1 MKRLKVRAPL
11 VLIMLTAFADLA
23 VKAQTPTADITSAI
37 VSAVQRRSP
46 SARTELAALYDA
58 VGSRPLW
65 VDETGHPS
73 ADAHEALRLLSGAAT
88 DALDP
93 ADYEAPALAGK
104 AAVLEKAPS
113 PTASS
118 VADFDTGLSEGT
130 LRYLRH
136 LHTGR
141 IDPRAIGFR
150 MTASRDAHD
159 FAELLRSAVAGHRVR
174 HLATELAPPL
184 VLYRNLREM
193 LRRYRDLAADSALA
207 RNRVPDRTV
216 RPGDSAADLGSLFE
230 LLGRLGDLS
239 ASPPVPLSETY
250 DEPLVGAVK
259 RFQQRHGLEA
269 DGIVGAA
276 TRAAL
281 SVPLTDRVRQIEL
294 ALERLRWLPHLDP
307 ERFVAVN
314 IPMFQ
319 LWVWDAIPANGA
331 PSFGMNV
338 IVGRSL
344 NRQTPVFVERM
355 DSIVF
360 RPYWN
365 VPSSIVRGEILPA
378 IARDPTY
385 LERHD
390 MEIVSGQ
397 GDNARIEPAMADSI
411 AQLQQGRLR
420 VRQRPGPRNSLGTV
434 KFVFPNDAN
443 VYLHSTPAP
452 ELFRQSRR
460 DFSHGCVRVEDPV
473 ALAEW
478 ALKSE
483 NGWTRDRIV
492 AAMDAP
498 RPLHVKLTRPIQV
511 ILFYITAA
519 VMPDDGSIHFAQDI
533 YGHDARLD
541 RALRR
546 SAMAFPATRA
556 RSPGPPSTSRRAGDH
571 LRAGL
576 NRWPVPGR
584 NEWIERSP
592 DHVEGDGEQGW
603 TCSSSSREKAGG
615 R

>member
-1 MKRLKVRAPL
+1 MSHVVRSLRATIA
-11 VLIMLTAFADLA
+11 VIMMAAFADA
-23 VKAQTPTADITSAI
+23 SVKVQTPAADLTRAI
-37 VSAVQRRSP
+37 VAAVQGRPISRG
-46 SARTELAALYDA
+46 RELATLYDA

-65 VDETGHPS
+65 VDEYGHPT
-73 ADAHEALRLLSGAAT
+73 ADAHAALDLLSGAET
-88 DALDP
+88 EALDP
-93 ADYEAPALAGK
+93 ADYDAPALKGEAE
-104 AAVLEKAPS
+104 VLENALN

-118 VADFDTGLSEGT
+118 IAGFDTRLSEAT
-130 LRYLRH
+130 LRYLEH
-136 LHTGR
+136 LHNGR

-150 MTASRDAHD
+150 MTAPRDDHD
-159 FAELLRSAVAGHRVR
+159 YAERLRAAVAAHRVQ

-184 VLYRNLREM
+184 VLYRNLHDM
-193 LRRYRDLAADSALA
+193 LRRYRDLAADSTLA
-207 RNRVPDRTV
+207 RLRMPERTI
-216 RPGDSAADLGSLFE
+216 RPGDSAADLGPLIE
-230 LLGRLGDLS
+230 LLGRLGDLPG
-239 ASPPVPLSETY
+239 SPPARLPETY

-269 DGIVGAA
+269 DGIIGAE

-281 SVPLTDRVRQIEL
+281 NVPLRDRVRQIEL

-307 ERFVAVN
+307 ERFIAVN
-314 IPMFQ
+314 IPMFH
-319 LWVWDAIPANGA
+319 LWAWDSIPPNGA

-344 NRQTPVFVERM
+344 NRQTPVFVEQM
-355 DSIVF
+355 DYIVF

-378 IARDPTY
+378 IARDPAY

-397 GDNARIEPAMADSI
+397 GGDGRIQPPTADSI
-411 AQLQQGRLR
+411 EQLRQGRLR
-420 VRQRPGPRNSLGTV
+420 VRQRPGPRNSLGAV

-452 ELFRQSRR
+452 QLFSQSRR

-483 NGWTRDRIV
+483 SGWTRDRIV
-492 AAMDAP
+492 AAMNGP
-498 RPLHVKLTRPIQV
+498 RPLQVTLTRPIQV

-519 VMPDDGSIHFAQDI
+519 VMPDDGSVHFAQDI

-546 SAMAFPATRA
+546 TATR
-556 RSPGPPSTSRRAGDH
+556 
-571 LRAGL
+571 
-576 NRWPVPGR
+576 
-584 NEWIERSP
+584 
-592 DHVEGDGEQGW
+592 
-603 TCSSSSREKAGG
+603 
-615 R
+615 

>member
-1 MKRLKVRAPL
+1 VVIACVAAIWIESRRQQNALA
-11 VLIMLTAFADLA
+11 AFADLPA
-23 VKAQTPTADITSAI
+23 KVQTPPADLTS
-37 VSAVQRRSP
+37 VMGSAVQRRSP
-46 SARTELAALYDA
+46 SVRRELAILYDA
-58 VGSRPLW
+58 IGFRPLW
-65 VDETGHPS
+65 VDGAGHPS
-73 ADAHEALRLLSGAAT
+73 PDAQEALGLLSSAAT
-88 DALDP
+88 EALNP
-93 ADYEAPALAGK
+93 ADYDAPGLEGEAK
-104 AAVLEKAPS
+104 VLENIASPS
-113 PTASS
+113 PSS
-118 VADFDTGLSEGT
+118 IACFDIGLSEAM
-130 LRYLRH
+130 LRYLKH
-136 LHTGR
+136 LHNGR

-150 MTASRDAHD
+150 MTAPRDDHNFVD
-159 FAELLRSAVAGHRVR
+159 LLRSAVAGHRVR

-184 VLYRNLREM
+184 ALYRNLRDM
-193 LRRYRDLAADSALA
+193 LRRYRGLAADSTLA
-207 RNRVPDRTV
+207 RVRMPERTV
-216 RPGDSAADLGSLFE
+216 RPGDTAADLGSLFE
-230 LLGRLGDLS
+230 LLERMGDLS
-239 ASPPVPLSETY
+239 PFSPARLPETY

-269 DGIVGAA
+269 DGIIGPG

-281 SVPLTDRVRQIEL
+281 SVPPTDRVRQIEL

-307 ERFVAVN
+307 ERFMAVN
-314 IPMFQ
+314 IPMFR
-319 LWVWDAIPANGA
+319 LWVWDSIPANGA

-344 NRQTPVFVERM
+344 NRQTPVFVEQM
-355 DSIVF
+355 DYIVF

-378 IARDPTY
+378 MARDPAY

-397 GDNARIEPAMADSI
+397 GDNARIVPPTADSI
-411 AQLQQGRLR
+411 AQLRQGRLR

-452 ELFRQSRR
+452 QLFNESRR

-483 NGWTRDRIV
+483 NGWSRDRII
-492 AAMDAP
+492 AATDGP
-498 RPLHVKLTRPIQV
+498 RSLQVNLTRPIQV

-546 SAMAFPATRA
+546 T
-556 RSPGPPSTSRRAGDH
+556 PSH
-571 LRAGL
+571 
-576 NRWPVPGR
+576 
-584 NEWIERSP
+584 
-592 DHVEGDGEQGW
+592 
-603 TCSSSSREKAGG
+603 
-615 R
+615 

>member
-1 MKRLKVRAPL
+1 MSHIVRSLRATIA
-11 VLIMLTAFADLA
+11 VIMITAFTDPS
-23 VKAQTPTADITSAI
+23 VKVQTPTADLTRAI
-37 VSAVQRRSP
+37 VATVQGRPISR
-46 SARTELAALYDA
+46 ARELATLYDA
-58 VGSRPLW
+58 VGSRALW
-65 VDETGHPS
+65 VDEYGHPTG
-73 ADAHEALRLLSGAAT
+73 DAHEALDLLSGAET
-88 DALDP
+88 EALDP
-93 ADYEAPALAGK
+93 ADYDAPALKGEAGI
-104 AAVLEKAPS
+104 LENALN

-118 VADFDTGLSEGT
+118 IADFDTRLSEAT
-130 LRYLRH
+130 LRYLEH
-136 LHTGR
+136 LHNGR

-150 MTASRDAHD
+150 MTAPREDHNY
-159 FAELLRSAVAGHRVR
+159 AERLRAAVAGHRVQ

-193 LRRYRDLAADSALA
+193 LRRYRDLAADATLA
-207 RNRVPDRTV
+207 RLRMPERTI
-216 RPGDSAADLGSLFE
+216 RPGDSAADLGPLIE
-230 LLGRLGDLS
+230 LLGRLGDLP
-239 ASPPVPLSETY
+239 ASPPASLPETY

-269 DGIVGAA
+269 DGIIGSG

-281 SVPLTDRVRQIEL
+281 NVPLTDRVRQIEL
-294 ALERLRWLPHLDP
+294 ALERLRWLPHLDS

-314 IPMFQ
+314 IPMFH
-319 LWVWDAIPANGA
+319 LWAWDSIPANGA

-344 NRQTPVFVERM
+344 NRQTPVFVEQM
-355 DSIVF
+355 DYIVF

-378 IARDPTY
+378 IARDPAY

-397 GDNARIEPAMADSI
+397 GDDGRIQPPTADSI
-411 AQLQQGRLR
+411 EQLRQGRLR
-420 VRQRPGPRNSLGTV
+420 VRQRPGPRNSLGAV

-452 ELFRQSRR
+452 QLFSQSRR

-483 NGWTRDRIV
+483 NGWTRDRII
-492 AAMDAP
+492 AAMNGP
-498 RPLHVKLTRPIQV
+498 RPMQVNLTRPIQV

-519 VMPDDGSIHFAQDI
+519 VMPDDGSVHFAQDI

-546 SAMAFPATRA
+546 TPTR
-556 RSPGPPSTSRRAGDH
+556 
-571 LRAGL
+571 
-576 NRWPVPGR
+576 
-584 NEWIERSP
+584 
-592 DHVEGDGEQGW
+592 
-603 TCSSSSREKAGG
+603 
-615 R
+615 